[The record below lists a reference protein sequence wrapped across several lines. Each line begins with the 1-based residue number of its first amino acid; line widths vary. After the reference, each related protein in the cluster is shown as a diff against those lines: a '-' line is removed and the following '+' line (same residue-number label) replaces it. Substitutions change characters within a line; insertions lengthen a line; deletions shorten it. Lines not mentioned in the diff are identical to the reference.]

1 MAMLTTVSRRSGFLL
16 ERTEMSRS
24 RLRLC
29 AVELEVGRSEDRFN
43 KISTASSAESH
54 PGLPVYLRAIEIPIL
69 QRKKR
74 PVKTP
79 SPLVISQDLATRA
92 VSRRRLGEITRDRTD
107 GWHRRSAPLRLQWRE
122 EGAPVM
128 PTSEGIDPKR

>member
-1 MAMLTTVSRRSGFLL
+1 
-16 ERTEMSRS
+16 MSRS

-54 PGLPVYLRAIEIPIL
+54 PGLPVYLRAMEIPIL

-74 PVKTP
+74 PVKAP
-79 SPLVISQDLATRA
+79 SPLVISQDLKIG
-92 VSRRRLGEITRDRTD
+92 VL
-107 GWHRRSAPLRLQWRE
+107 
-122 EGAPVM
+122 
-128 PTSEGIDPKR
+128 